1 MLTLLG
7 KIDVHSNKKR
17 HCEVRSNPKQ
27 YRDTCI
33 AALPLG
39 DCFVPRNDGCRNIF
53 GGLFNLPC
61 RYTFIGD
68 FHRQDLAILI
78 KVHFIDAGNAVVA
91 ISFG

>member
-1 MLTLLG
+1 MH
-7 KIDVHSNKKR
+7 DVHSNKKR
-17 HCEVRSNPKQ
+17 HCEEERRSNPKQ

-61 RYTFIGD
+61 PNPFIGD
-68 FHRQDLAILI
+68 LNGQDLAILVKI
-78 KVHFIDAGNAVVA
+78 HFIDTSNAVVA